1 VPAPAPRAV
10 LLFNPRAGQRRG
22 RRDFPAIVHELGRT
36 WSLRPLPTAGPEH
49 CRELAS
55 RAARDGVDAVFVLGG
70 DGTLRLAAAALAGT
84 ATALGALPGGTTNV
98 VAGALGLPGDPVA
111 AARALA
117 RPERR
122 QLDVGRCGDERF
134 LMQVS
139 GGLDARVMARVDP
152 RWKRRLGK
160 LAVAAAGLRAWA
172 SYDFPVFELEVD
184 GRPVAA
190 SGFVVANLARYAGVF
205 EIVPGASAE
214 DRQLELLLFH
224 GRHRR
229 AALGFALDLAR
240 GRHLERGDVEV
251 GPVGRVRLLGP
262 PRAELQ
268 ADGDPFVA
276 PLPVDLE
283 LAAER
288 LTVLVPAAASR

>member
-1 VPAPAPRAV
+1 MSANAPRAV

-22 RRDFPAIVHELGRT
+22 RRAFPAIVHELGRT
-36 WSLRPLPTAGPEH
+36 WSVRPLPTSSPEH
-49 CRELAS
+49 CRELAQC
-55 RAARDGVDAVFVLGG
+55 AAHDGFDAVFVLGG
-70 DGTLRLAAAALAGT
+70 DGTLRVAARALAGS

-98 VAGALGLPGDPVA
+98 VAGALGLPNDPLA

-117 RPERR
+117 RPDRR
-122 QLDVGRCGDERF
+122 ELDVGRFGDERF

-160 LAVAAAGLRAWA
+160 LAVIVAGLRAWL

-184 GRPVAA
+184 GRPLAA
-190 SGFVVANLARYAGVF
+190 SGFVVANLARYAGDF

-224 GRHRR
+224 GRRRR

-240 GRHLERGDVEV
+240 GRHLERDDVEV
-251 GPVGRVRLLGP
+251 RPVGRVRLLGP

-276 PLPVDLE
+276 TPPLDLE

-288 LTVLVPAAASR
+288 LTVLVPAATPR

>member
-1 VPAPAPRAV
+1 MSGTAPRAV

-22 RRDFPAIVHELGRT
+22 RRAFSRVVHELGRS
-36 WSLRPLPTAGPEH
+36 WSLRPRPTSSPEH
-49 CRELAS
+49 CRELAAE
-55 RAARDGVDAVFVLGG
+55 AARDGFDAVFVLGG
-70 DGTLRLAAAALAGT
+70 DGTLRVAAAALAGT
-84 ATALGALPGGTTNV
+84 STALGPLPGGTTNV
-98 VAGALGLPGDPVA
+98 VVAALGLPGDPVA

-117 RPERR
+117 RPARR
-122 QLDVGRCGDERF
+122 ELDVGRCGDERF
-134 LMQVS
+134 LMQAS

-152 RWKRRLGK
+152 RWKKRLGK
-160 LAVAAAGLRAWA
+160 LAVVSAGLRAWA
-172 SYDFPVFELEVD
+172 SYDFPVFELEID
-184 GRPVAA
+184 GRPAAA
-190 SGFVVANLARYAGVF
+190 SGFVVANLARYAGSF
-205 EIVPGASAE
+205 EIVPSASAE

-240 GRHLERGDVEV
+240 GRHLERSDVEV
-251 GPVGRVRLLGP
+251 RPVRRVRLLGP

-276 PLPVDLE
+276 TPPLDLE

-288 LTVLVPAAASR
+288 LTVLVPAFPA

>member
-1 VPAPAPRAV
+1 MTRAAPRAV

-22 RRDFPAIVHELGRT
+22 RRAFPAIVHELGRT
-36 WSLRPLPTAGPEH
+36 WCLRPLPTASPVH
-49 CRELAS
+49 CRELAAD
-55 RAARDGVDAVFVLGG
+55 AARDGVDAVFVLGG
-70 DGTLRLAAAALAGT
+70 DGTLRVAATVLAGS
-84 ATALGALPGGTTNV
+84 ATALGVLPGGTTNV
-98 VAGALGLPGDPVA
+98 VAGALGLPDDPLA

-122 QLDVGRCGDERF
+122 ELDVGRFGDERF

-139 GGLDARVMARVDP
+139 GGLDSRVMARVDP
-152 RWKRRLGK
+152 RWKKRLGK
-160 LAVAAAGLRAWA
+160 LAVVVAGLRAWF

-190 SGFVVANLARYAGVF
+190 AGFVVANLARYAGSF

-224 GRHRR
+224 GRRRR

-240 GRHLERGDVEV
+240 GRHLERHDVEV
-251 GPVGRVRLLGP
+251 RPVGRVRLLGP
-262 PRAELQ
+262 ARAELQ

-276 PLPVDLE
+276 TPPLDLE

-288 LTVLVPAAASR
+288 LTVLVPPATSA

>member
-1 VPAPAPRAV
+1 VPATAPRAV
-10 LLFNPRAGQRRG
+10 LLFNPRAGRRRG
-22 RRDFPAIVHELGRT
+22 GRAFASVVHELGGAWR
-36 WSLRPLPTAGPEH
+36 LRPLPTTSPDH
-49 CRELAS
+49 CRAMAAE
-55 RAARDGVDAVFVLGG
+55 AARDGVDAVFVLGG
-70 DGTLRLAAAALAGT
+70 DGTIRLVAAALAGT

-98 VAGALGLPGDPVA
+98 VAGALGLPGEPVA

-117 RPERR
+117 RPGRR
-122 QLDVGRCGDERF
+122 ELDVGRCGAERF

-160 LAVAAAGLRAWA
+160 LAVAAAALRAWA
-172 SYDFPVFELEVD
+172 GYDFPVFELEVD

-190 SGFVVANLARYAGVF
+190 SGFVVANLARYAGAF

-214 DRQLELLLFH
+214 DRRLELLLFH
-224 GRHRR
+224 GRRRR

-240 GRHLERGDVEV
+240 GRHLERDDVEV

-262 PRAELQ
+262 APAELQ
-268 ADGDPFVA
+268 ADGDPLLA
-276 PLPVDLE
+276 TPPVDLD

-288 LTVLVPAAASR
+288 LAVLVPAPPSR